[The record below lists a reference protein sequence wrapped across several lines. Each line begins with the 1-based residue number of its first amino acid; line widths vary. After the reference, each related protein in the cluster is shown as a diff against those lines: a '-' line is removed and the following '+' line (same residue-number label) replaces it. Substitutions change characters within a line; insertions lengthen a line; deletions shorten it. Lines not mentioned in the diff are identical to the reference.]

1 MDLMDFSGFAGN
13 DRVKG
18 QISRLVVAGRIPH
31 TLIIEGEC
39 GVGKATLAGIIA
51 KALVCRSATLEDRP
65 CGFCTDCKK
74 ACDRIHPDII
84 FPEKSGT
91 SGAFSV
97 DTIRA
102 VRRDAYVKPNEAC
115 CKVYVFRD
123 TDNMGIPAQNAL
135 LKLLEE
141 PPSNVF
147 FLLTCVSVGA
157 LLPTVKSRAQVFS
170 LVRVSVSGAV
180 EYITNKQEGFAPED
194 ITKSVER
201 AGGNIGRALETL
213 TSGTGV
219 DTATIAEKLALATVS
234 ACEFDILACSAL
246 FVSSRVEF
254 KNAVLA
260 FKYIMKCALV
270 CMHGQDMHAS
280 DCVESVASK
289 LNTDKIINVIEFV
302 DEVVQSVDRNGNL
315 QLMSAYV
322 CAGIRRICFC
332 EYS

>member
-1 MDLMDFSGFAGN
+1 MDLMDFSEFAGN

-18 QISRLVVAGRIPH
+18 QISRLVAAGRIPH

-51 KALVCRSATLEDRP
+51 KAMVCRSANLEDRP

-74 ACDRIHPDII
+74 ACERNHPDII
-84 FPEKSGT
+84 YPERSGA

-102 VRRDAYVKPNEAC
+102 VRRDAYVKPNEAS
-115 CKVYVFRD
+115 CKVYVFLG

-157 LLPTVKSRAQVFS
+157 LLPTVRSRAQVFS

-194 ITKSVER
+194 IAKSVER

-213 TSGTGV
+213 MSGTGV

-234 ACEFDILACSAL
+234 EREFDILACSAL
-246 FVSSRVEF
+246 FVGSRVEF
-254 KNAVLA
+254 KDVILA
-260 FKYIMKCALV
+260 FKSIMHGALM
-270 CMHGQDMHAS
+270 CMYGQDMHAS
-280 DCVESVASK
+280 DCVKSVASK
-289 LNTDKIINVIEFV
+289 LNSDKIINIMEFV
-302 DEVVQSVDRNGNL
+302 DEAVQCADRNGNL
-315 QLMSAYV
+315 QLMSVYV